1 MGYCNKAIHRYFKVI
16 KMTWDHGFAVVG
28 DDRIQKSM
36 KIISCIEYVTKEE
49 LKGKKILEIG
59 GGAGLISSAMSK
71 YGNEVITIDVHDVIM
86 QETLDLYKNQLI
98 LNFLIA
104 DGIKLPFKSSSFDA
118 IVCNQVIEHIPKQN
132 HQQLIDE
139 SYRALKP
146 GGIFYIATP
155 NKLWLIEPHTRLPML
170 SYLPKKWADAYVR
183 WIKNMPQFNVYLL
196 TYNELRRTVSSRFR
210 PVINLT
216 PLILK
221 YPENFHINAEIPW
234 LLKPFLKMLPINALK
249 FINSFVPS
257 YISIAKK

>member
-1 MGYCNKAIHRYFKVI
+1 
-16 KMTWDHGFAVVG
+16 MTWNYGFAVVG
-28 DDRIQKSM
+28 DDRAQKAM

-59 GGAGLISSAMSK
+59 GGSGLISSAISK
-71 YGNEVITIDVHDVIM
+71 YGNEVITIDIHDVIM
-86 QETLDLYKNQLI
+86 RETLDLYENQLNI
-98 LNFLIA
+98 NFVIA

-139 SYRALKP
+139 SYRALKS

-183 WIKNMPQFNVYLL
+183 LVKNMPQFNIYLL
-196 TYNELRRTVSSRFR
+196 TYNELRRTVSSRFGT
-210 PVINLT
+210 VINLT
-216 PLILK
+216 PLIIK
-221 YPENFHINAEIPW
+221 FPDNFHINAEIPS
-234 LLKPFLKMLPINALK
+234 LLKQFFKILPLKILNV
-249 FINSFVPS
+249 FNSYIPS
-257 YISIAKK
+257 YILVTKK